1 MDSDEV
7 YKFIGYA
14 VAVIFFIYLITKSIK
29 LNVRVIEGMT
39 SSNDSKKNIKD
50 NKVDDE
56 GKDKDNKKT
65 SKKTQENLSNKEKQ
79 NEDNKK
85 KILDRKETTKDILSA
100 TYNHNLNL
108 IIVHSAALGRNQD
121 FSTSEMPK
129 QEEIDN
135 MNKLKT
141 IKEYLDIVEF
151 AYNQLDEMK

>member
-7 YKFIGYA
+7 YKTIGYI
-14 VAVIFFIYLITKSIK
+14 VAVIFFIYLIGKALT
-29 LNVRVIEGMT
+29 LNVRVIEGLT
-39 SSNDSKKNIKD
+39 SNDSKKNIKD

-56 GKDKDNKKT
+56 GKDKDNKKS

-79 NEDNKK
+79 NEDNKN
-85 KILDRKETTKDILSA
+85 KILDRKETTKDMLSA

-108 IIVHSAALGRNQD
+108 IIGYSAALGRNQ
-121 FSTSEMPK
+121 SSSITELPT

-151 AYNQLDEMK
+151 AYNQLDELK

>member
-7 YKFIGYA
+7 YKTIGYI
-14 VAVIFFIYLITKSIK
+14 VAVIFFIYLIGKALT
-29 LNVRVIEGMT
+29 LNVRVIEGLT
-39 SSNDSKKNIKD
+39 SSKKGIKD
-50 NKVDDE
+50 NKLDDE
-56 GKDKDNKKT
+56 GKGKDNKKS

-85 KILDRKETTKDILSA
+85 KILDRKETTKDMLSA

-108 IIVHSAALGRNQD
+108 IINLSTSIGQMDD
-121 FSTSEMPK
+121 FSKLELPT
-129 QEEIDN
+129 QEEIDS